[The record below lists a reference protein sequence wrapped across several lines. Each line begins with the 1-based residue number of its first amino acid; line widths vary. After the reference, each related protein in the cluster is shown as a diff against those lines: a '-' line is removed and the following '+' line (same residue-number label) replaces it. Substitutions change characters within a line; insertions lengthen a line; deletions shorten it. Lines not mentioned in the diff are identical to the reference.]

1 MSEQQWVKGIG
12 NQQGVNMDFKIQL
25 AGFNELLSVIY
36 GDEMDLNTLLSELG
50 FEQVQIEQIYEAH
63 LEFIVGQFLGVI
75 HKRLISDSGK
85 DTYYQILSRRYGLDG
100 EPKEQLSAIAGKYGF
115 SPEYLR
121 QLFEEIIQRCQ
132 SKKWQSELKK
142 NLKYIVVDLF
152 GEMDER
158 PALEHVAAKLERLS
172 NLRGAADVA
181 RLNYEAKRVEILR
194 QVQAELDALELEY
207 RPILEA
213 ADENIAAL
221 ENEIKIDVLMYGE
234 SVSGGSYR
242 ASYTQ
247 GRISWDNEGMTKYA
261 AAHPDVLQFRKQGQ
275 PIVSLRVIST
285 D

>member
-1 MSEQQWVKGIG
+1 
-12 NQQGVNMDFKIQL
+12 MDFKTQL
-25 AGFNELLSVIY
+25 KGFNELLSVIY

-50 FEQVQIEQIYEAH
+50 FEQTQTGQLRDAH
-63 LEFIVGQFLGVI
+63 LESIVGQFLDVI
-75 HKRLISDSGK
+75 HKRLTSDTGK

-100 EPKEQLSAIAGKYGF
+100 EPREQLSAIAVKHGF

-121 QLFEEIIQRCQ
+121 NLFEEIIQRCK

-142 NLKYIVVDLF
+142 NLKHIVVGQF
-152 GEMDER
+152 GEMNER
-158 PALEHVAAKLERLS
+158 PVREHVAAKLERLS

-181 RLNYEAKRVEILR
+181 RLNYEAKHAEILK
-194 QVQAELDALELEY
+194 QIQAELDALELEY
-207 RPILEA
+207 RPVLEA

-221 ENEIKIDVLMYGE
+221 ENEIKTDVLMYGE
-234 SVSGGSYR
+234 SISGGSYR

-247 GRISWDNEGMTKYA
+247 GRVSWDNDGMTKYA

-275 PIVSLRVIST
+275 PSVSLRVVSN